1 MQQQKSVT
9 VRDAVS
15 DMHLESPIVIG
26 TNSSTTDFVFSWL
39 KVLIPWKT
47 ELGTKAV
54 VMFLSSLLCNLT

>member
-1 MQQQKSVT
+1 
-9 VRDAVS
+9 
-15 DMHLESPIVIG
+15 MHLESPIVIG